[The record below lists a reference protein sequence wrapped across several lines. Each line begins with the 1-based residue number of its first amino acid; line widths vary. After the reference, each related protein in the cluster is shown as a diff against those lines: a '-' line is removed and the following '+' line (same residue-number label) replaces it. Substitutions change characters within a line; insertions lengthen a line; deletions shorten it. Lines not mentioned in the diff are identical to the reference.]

1 MLSWCI
7 LIFCL
12 SVCLAP
18 GRTAV
23 TVNIDRS
30 GAQDGEG
37 GGDGE
42 DGERP
47 RGEREA
53 AHVGVQQAARQFPG
67 GLCVLSFCF
76 FFVWFSV
83 YIGPLALF
91 LSYLILSYLVLSCL
105 SRVWSGLSRVL
116 SCLVLSCP
124 FLVLSCLVLSC
135 LRSAVSC
142 LVLHCLATG
151 HFAEGGGQGGG
162 REEGHA
168 VRLRLQ
174 AGRAVRER
182 EREGRGNHQEVGC
195 TRTERA
201 THHLIF
207 EKLTCH
213 KIKIKIHAMR
223 ILKMREKVIT

>member
-1 MLSWCI
+1 MLVYFNI
-7 LIFCL
+7 CL
-12 SVCLAP
+12 SVCLVP

-76 FFVWFSV
+76 FFRLVLCV
-83 YIGPLALF
+83 YWALALF

-105 SRVWSGLSRVL
+105 SRAL
-116 SCLVLSCP
+116 SCLVL
-124 FLVLSCLVLSC
+124 FFSCLVLS
-135 LRSAVSC
+135 
-142 LVLHCLATG
+142 
-151 HFAEGGGQGGG
+151 
-162 REEGHA
+162 
-168 VRLRLQ
+168 
-174 AGRAVRER
+174 
-182 EREGRGNHQEVGC
+182 
-195 TRTERA
+195 
-201 THHLIF
+201 
-207 EKLTCH
+207 
-213 KIKIKIHAMR
+213 
-223 ILKMREKVIT
+223 

>member
-1 MLSWCI
+1 MP
-7 LIFCL
+7 CL
-12 SVCLAP
+12 
-18 GRTAV
+18 
-23 TVNIDRS
+23 
-30 GAQDGEG
+30 
-37 GGDGE
+37 
-42 DGERP
+42 
-47 RGEREA
+47 
-53 AHVGVQQAARQFPG
+53 
-67 GLCVLSFCF
+67 VLSYSF
-76 FFVWFSV
+76 
-83 YIGPLALF
+83 
-91 LSYLILSYLVLSCL
+91 LVLSCL
-105 SRVWSGLSRVL
+105 SRIFSFLCRILSCLSRVL
-116 SCLVLSCP
+116 SCLVLPCP
-124 FLVLSCLVLSC
+124 FLVLAVSCLVLAVSC